1 MILRTLAIWIGLL
14 VLAILNGGFREAVLV
29 PRLGRG
35 VGHAVSTVMLS
46 ALILGAGWIST
57 PWIGPRSVQEAWT
70 IGLIWVSLTLAF
82 EFAFGRYV
90 QHKSWG
96 ELLDAY
102 AFKDGNVWPVVLA
115 VTLLAPPAAAH
126 LQARSRHARSP

>member
-82 EFAFGRYV
+82 EFLAGHFVFGKPWV
-90 QHKSWG
+90 
-96 ELLDAY
+96 ELFADYNLLA
-102 AFKDGNVWPVVLA
+102 GRIWIMVLV
-115 VTLLAPPAAAH
+115 VTLMTPIVAFTRRAL
-126 LQARSRHARSP
+126 